1 MNTNIYISEIVAT
14 RLSHDLIGNIG
25 AVANAVELLNEG
37 DEDDREDI
45 GNILN
50 FSSKVLSRRLKFFRL
65 CFGMSNAAV
74 KTTEELA
81 TVMQDYLLTLGNP
94 NLPTTLALEIG
105 TPKIY
110 KLVMPAVMMMA
121 DTIVKGGK
129 IAVKQTDDGRIRR
142 AAQQGKTCKHCPRS
156 GRRRSGGKHIFLR
169 TALLPAGL
177 SRRQRRCRQAGRA
190 DVGYRGIAGNGG
202 LRRSPSPAL

>member
-1 MNTNIYISEIVAT
+1 MNTNIYISEIMAT

-45 GNILN
+45 SNILN

-65 CFGMSNAAV
+65 CFGLSNAAV

-81 TVMQDYLLTLGNP
+81 AVMQDYLLTLGNP
-94 NLPTTLALEIG
+94 NLPTTLALEID

-129 IAVKQTDDGRIRR
+129 ITARQTDD
-142 AAQQGKTCKHCPRS
+142 
-156 GRRRSGGKHIFLR
+156 
-169 TALLPAGL
+169 ALLVTAESGAPLNAAKL
-177 SRRQRRCRQAGRA
+177 ANIARVLDGREA
-190 DVGYRGIAGNGG
+190 EEN
-202 LRRSPSPAL
+202 PSSYAPLYYLLAYLGDSGVAVRLDGQTLVIGA

>member
-1 MNTNIYISEIVAT
+1 
-14 RLSHDLIGNIG
+14 
-25 AVANAVELLNEG
+25 
-37 DEDDREDI
+37 
-45 GNILN
+45 
-50 FSSKVLSRRLKFFRL
+50 
-65 CFGMSNAAV
+65 MSNAAV

-129 IAVKQTDDGRIRR
+129 IAVKQTDD
-142 AAQQGKTCKHCPRS
+142 
-156 GRRRSGGKHIFLR
+156 
-169 TALLPAGL
+169 ALLVTAESDAPLNKAKL
-177 SRRQRRCRQAGRA
+177 AN
-190 DVGYRGIAGNGG
+190 IARVLDGGEAEENISSYAPLYYLLAYLGDSGVAVRLNGQTLVIG
-202 LRRSPSPAL
+202 A

>member
-129 IAVKQTDDGRIRR
+129 IAVKQTDD
-142 AAQQGKTCKHCPRS
+142 
-156 GRRRSGGKHIFLR
+156 
-169 TALLPAGL
+169 ALLVTAESDAPLNKAKL
-177 SRRQRRCRQAGRA
+177 AN
-190 DVGYRGIAGNGG
+190 IARVLDGG
-202 LRRSPSPAL
+202 EAEENIVNTGGTI

>member
-74 KTTEELA
+74 KTTEDCQSKSKLGSARLA
-81 TVMQDYLLTLGNP
+81 
-94 NLPTTLALEIG
+94 
-105 TPKIY
+105 
-110 KLVMPAVMMMA
+110 
-121 DTIVKGGK
+121 
-129 IAVKQTDDGRIRR
+129 
-142 AAQQGKTCKHCPRS
+142 
-156 GRRRSGGKHIFLR
+156 
-169 TALLPAGL
+169 
-177 SRRQRRCRQAGRA
+177 
-190 DVGYRGIAGNGG
+190 
-202 LRRSPSPAL
+202 

>member
-121 DTIVKGGK
+121 DK
-129 IAVKQTDDGRIRR
+129 IAVKQTDD
-142 AAQQGKTCKHCPRS
+142 
-156 GRRRSGGKHIFLR
+156 
-169 TALLPAGL
+169 ALLVTAESDAPLNKAKL
-177 SRRQRRCRQAGRA
+177 AN
-190 DVGYRGIAGNGG
+190 IARVLDGGEAEENISSYAPLYYLLAYLGDSGVAVRLNGQTLVIG
-202 LRRSPSPAL
+202 A

>member
-121 DTIVKGGK
+121 
-129 IAVKQTDDGRIRR
+129 VKQTDD
-142 AAQQGKTCKHCPRS
+142 
-156 GRRRSGGKHIFLR
+156 
-169 TALLPAGL
+169 ALLVTAESDAPLNKAKL
-177 SRRQRRCRQAGRA
+177 AN
-190 DVGYRGIAGNGG
+190 IARVLDGG
-202 LRRSPSPAL
+202 EAEENISSYAPLYYLLAYLGDSGVAVRLDGQTLVIGA